1 MSKLAQDIIIRP
13 LITEES
19 MAGVADK
26 KYSFVVAKD
35 ANKIEIAQ
43 AVEALFEGTKV
54 AKVNTINVNGKL
66 RRYGRFEGMTAS
78 KKKAIV
84 TLTEDSKTIEL
95 FDGMM

>member
-43 AVEALFEGTKV
+43 AVEKLFKV
-54 AKVNTINVNGKL
+54 KVQKVNTLHVRGQY
-66 RRYGRFEGMTAS
+66 RRQGRSEGYTRSWKKAVVTLTADSKNIEFFEGM
-78 KKKAIV
+78 
-84 TLTEDSKTIEL
+84 
-95 FDGMM
+95 M

>member
-43 AVEALFEGTKV
+43 AVEALFEGAKV
-54 AKVNTINVNGKL
+54 AKVNTVNCNGKC

-78 KKKAIV
+78 WKKAIV
-84 TLTEDSKTIEL
+84 TLTEESKTIEF